1 MFLLNSCLGLFSAA
15 WSPRLPFSRS
25 YGDILPSSLTMLLP
39 PALGSSPC
47 LPVSVCGTGPQ
58 YTIVAFLGSAY
69 ACFPT
74 WFRSSQTDDFPVYF
88 DPQPHPSF
96 HRFFHSRL
104 MLRPCVP
111 TCSDTKGHRIINLL
125 SITYASPPRLRS
137 RLPQGRS
144 ALPWNPQ
151 AFGLDDSHVHL
162 ATHSGILSSCNST
175 TPLGTASSL
184 HQCSPTSHY
193 NPQTAMIPW
202 LR

>member
-1 MFLLNSCLGLFSAA
+1 
-15 WSPRLPFSRS
+15 
-25 YGDILPSSLTMLLP
+25 MLLP

-74 WFRSSQTDDFPVYF
+74 WFRSSQTDDLPVYF
-88 DPQPHPSF
+88 DPQPHPPF

-162 ATHSGILSSCNST
+162 ATHSGILSSCSST
-175 TPLGTASSL
+175 PPSGNASAL
-184 HQCSPTSHY
+184 HQCSPTDHAF
-193 NPQTAMIPW
+193 PQEYVIPW
-202 LR
+202 LRWRVSAPCIFGAGPLG